1 MNSAIG
7 IDTLLLAGF
16 TEIAALEEL
25 MRELGL
31 REKVRVTTEL
41 SDSALDSTAVFVNVD
56 RDREYFV
63 ALGYLPNLVFHE
75 HDLARHII
83 M

>member
-1 MNSAIG
+1 
-7 IDTLLLAGF
+7 
-16 TEIAALEEL
+16 
-25 MRELGL
+25 
-31 REKVRVTTEL
+31 VTTEL